1 MSLQGRH
8 FSIVG
13 SLVPLATMLLAAPA
27 GAAETS
33 QQDRFAAAFEPPPT
47 EPRAVCDAILRL
59 PPSPII
65 AVSEVGP
72 QVEAAPTD
80 GPPADVVAPEEGL
93 AVPEI
98 IPPPQFL
105 ASVGIPVLH
114 TQYDA
119 RWRSVQESGLSLEC
133 ASYVLDRET
142 PPASPQELAEFNRLI
157 NQITRYVAD
166 GARDEWASAAD
177 TLRSGQGDCEDIA
190 ILKLQL
196 LLAVGLPEDDV
207 YFTLV
212 RDTMR
217 RRDHAVAVVRIGGR
231 SWLLDSLDD
240 ALLDADQSAG
250 AYQAVVTFS
259 GTRTWLLGTGRQAI
273 NAVPLDAPA
282 ASARSGLPRTP

>member
-8 FSIVG
+8 LSIVG
-13 SLVPLATMLLAAPA
+13 SLVPLATILLAAPA
-27 GAAETS
+27 GAAEAS
-33 QQDRFAAAFEPPPT
+33 QQDRFAAAFDPPPT

-59 PPSPII
+59 PPSPIV
-65 AVSEVGP
+65 AVSELGP
-72 QVEAAPTD
+72 QAEAAPPED
-80 GPPADVVAPEEGL
+80 LPADE
-93 AVPEI
+93 AVPEGAPAAPEI
-98 IPPPQFL
+98 VPPPRFL

-119 RWRSVQESGLSLEC
+119 RWRSVQESGLSPEC
-133 ASYVLDRET
+133 ARYVLDRQT

-166 GARDEWASAAD
+166 GARDEWAIAAD
-177 TLRSGQGDCEDIA
+177 TLHSGQGDCEDIA

-196 LLAVGLPEDDV
+196 LLAVGLPEEDA

-250 AYQAVVTFS
+250 AYQAVVAFS

-273 NAVPLDAPA
+273 NAAAIDAPA
-282 ASARSGLPRTP
+282 SSARSGLPRTP